1 MRLSEPNLRDVRRVR
16 LLFGLDI
23 GCVDYLR
30 PLGGISF
37 YGDGKFLRRIEGRLK
52 AELRDSLAQIG
63 LRRDLHD
70 ICMHLVD
77 DGNRRAGW
85 RQQPK
90 PRKWPR
96 TPESRT
102 LRVLAI
108 QKSPPSA

>member
-70 ICMHLVD
+70 ICMQLLGGRETSGGAWVLFLF
-77 DGNRRAGW
+77 
-85 RQQPK
+85 
-90 PRKWPR
+90 
-96 TPESRT
+96 T
-102 LRVLAI
+102 LGTTVSFLF
-108 QKSPPSA
+108 